1 MADNDS
7 KMIPLA
13 ILVLVLWVVY
23 FALCGAPLG
32 AEFIYADF

>member
-1 MADNDS
+1 MGDNDS

-13 ILVLVLWVVY
+13 ILVLALWVVY